1 MPVVMCKCGRLFATD
16 RELRVGMC
24 ARCYFVEYDPAF
36 ARARG
41 FFAQAEPAPGVT
53 AAAGACPGLPAPAK
67 AGDSQAAPLDPP
79 GGVTKQ
85 RRWES
90 RNPEKTKEAT
100 KRRVQRYR
108 ERQKTGA
115 GM

>member
-24 ARCYFVEYDPAF
+24 AWCFLAQSGTGHTRVESTPT
-36 ARARG
+36 
-41 FFAQAEPAPGVT
+41 VT
-53 AAAGACPGLPAPAK
+53 AAAGP
-67 AGDSQAAPLDPP
+67 QAAPLDPP
-79 GGVTKQ
+79 GQLTKQ

-90 RNPEKTKEAT
+90 RNPEKTRENT
-100 KRRVQRYR
+100 RRRVQRYR
-108 ERQKTGA
+108 ERQKAGA